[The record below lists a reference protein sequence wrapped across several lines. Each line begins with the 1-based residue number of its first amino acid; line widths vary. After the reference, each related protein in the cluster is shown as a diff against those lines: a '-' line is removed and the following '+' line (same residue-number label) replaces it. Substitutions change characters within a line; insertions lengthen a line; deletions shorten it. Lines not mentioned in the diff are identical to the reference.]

1 MMQYFLKGGPVMYPL
16 LVCSI
21 IALAVSLERF
31 YHLRRAGINASRLM
45 SQIKAKISR
54 GGVEEALGICEE
66 TPGPVARVL
75 AASLAAYDRNR
86 EEIREVVKASAL
98 VEIPRL
104 ERFMGLLS
112 TMITVS
118 PMLGLLGTI
127 SGLIKIFNVI
137 SGGEIGNY
145 TALSA
150 GIAEALITTFTG
162 LLIAIPFMIVYNAL
176 SGKVDGI
183 INEMEQ
189 RSIELVN
196 YMKSR
201 GETDAA

>member
-1 MMQYFLKGGPVMYPL
+1 MYPL